1 MISSWSAG
9 LAATLAVSHILP
21 QFAAAQDYVSS
32 ALRSVSPTPTASES
46 VESSS
51 ATPTSSGEPTV
62 YTIKAGSGGFKFD
75 PPELHNVSV
84 GDIVKWEF
92 YPRDHSVARAE
103 FGSACVPYEYTG
115 KDKVGFWSETQ
126 WVNNTNE
133 LTYFNVTINST
144 EPIFFYCAAPDSCL
158 KQHMVGVINP
168 NSTQTLASQVHA
180 AAAADFQV
188 APGQPI
194 PAEATSTLSNAPTST
209 GTSTPNSGGND
220 GGHTLSTGAIV
231 GIAVGGVAFLAICA
245 ALFFFVGRS
254 KSLKEVIKR
263 QDATN
268 NHDPNMSQQYGGS
281 SYGHGGLAS
290 PGFPSPAPGYATPPL
305 GHRPDYGFSSP
316 PQYGQH
322 SVGEQYPSGWS
333 SPGLQQG
340 HMSMMS
346 SASGMSQQQMDQ
358 IKYAQMNTQP
368 LVAELHS
375 PPLGQQSFSAEL
387 EAPGLDKPRG

>member
-133 LTYFNVTINST
+133 VCLQVRRHDGYTNKSLAHILQRYDQLDRTY
-144 EPIFFYCAAPDSCL
+144 L
-158 KQHMVGVINP
+158 
-168 NSTQTLASQVHA
+168 L
-180 AAAADFQV
+180 
-188 APGQPI
+188 
-194 PAEATSTLSNAPTST
+194 LLRST
-209 GTSTPNSGGND
+209 GLMFEAAHGRRHQSEFYANP
-220 GGHTLSTGAIV
+220 
-231 GIAVGGVAFLAICA
+231 GIASSCG
-245 ALFFFVGRS
+245 GRS
-254 KSLKEVIKR
+254 RLS
-263 QDATN
+263 
-268 NHDPNMSQQYGGS
+268 GS
-281 SYGHGGLAS
+281 
-290 PGFPSPAPGYATPPL
+290 T
-305 GHRPDYGFSSP
+305 
-316 PQYGQH
+316 
-322 SVGEQYPSGWS
+322 W
-333 SPGLQQG
+333 
-340 HMSMMS
+340 
-346 SASGMSQQQMDQ
+346 
-358 IKYAQMNTQP
+358 
-368 LVAELHS
+368 
-375 PPLGQQSFSAEL
+375 
-387 EAPGLDKPRG
+387 